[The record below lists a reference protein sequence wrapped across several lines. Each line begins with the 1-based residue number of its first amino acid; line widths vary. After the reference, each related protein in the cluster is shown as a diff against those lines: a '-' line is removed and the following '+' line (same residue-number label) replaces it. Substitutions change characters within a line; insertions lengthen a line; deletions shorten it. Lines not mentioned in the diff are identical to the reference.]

1 MSTTEATIEK
11 RIIPKQPMAP
21 PNGRTSR
28 FRPIR
33 MGDGYPVVTL
43 PTRPAPTISRM
54 RIGVSGKG
62 GVGKTTL
69 SAVLAR
75 SFARLGRPVIAVDCD
90 SDPNLAANIGVADVD
105 VAAMR
110 PFLDQR
116 GGVRKVPDERDPQ
129 VLLDRYGHEG
139 PDGVT
144 LLLGARVERAGSG

>member
-1 MSTTEATIEK
+1 MSTTEATIEN
-11 RIIPKQPMAP
+11 RIIPTHPIAP
-21 PNGRTSR
+21 PNGRTWR

-33 MGDGYPVVTL
+33 MGDGYPVVRL
-43 PTRPAPTISRM
+43 ATRPTAYHPPV
-54 RIGVSGKG
+54 RIGISGKG

-75 SFARLGRPVIAVDCD
+75 SLARRGHPVIAVDCD
-90 SDPNLAANIGVADVD
+90 SDPNLAANIGVADDD

-116 GGVRKVPDERDPQ
+116 GGARTVPGERDPQ
-129 VLLDRYGHEG
+129 ILLDRYGHEG